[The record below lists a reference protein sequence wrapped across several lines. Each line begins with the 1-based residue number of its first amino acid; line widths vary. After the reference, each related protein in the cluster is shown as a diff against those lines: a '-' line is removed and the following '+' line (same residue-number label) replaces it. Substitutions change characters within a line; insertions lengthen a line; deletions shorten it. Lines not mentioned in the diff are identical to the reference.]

1 MVVCSVGNLVN
12 FKCRIQNYNLHTS
25 KIELPFFGG
34 MLDFVQPD
42 VDVVSLILSLL
53 WSGDIVI
60 LFASIH
66 DVSFTSGMGKVVS
79 GSDLCNEEVFTRTE
93 YICFTS
99 DDISVIGLRVSSL
112 AHFSC
117 F

>member
-1 MVVCSVGNLVN
+1 MVVCSVGNLVK
-12 FKCRIQNYNLHTS
+12 FKCRIQKYNLHTS

-42 VDVVSLILSLL
+42 VDVVSFILSLL

-66 DVSFTSGMGKVVS
+66 DVNFTSGMGKVVS

-93 YICFTS
+93 YIYLPLMIFLS
-99 DDISVIGLRVSSL
+99 
-112 AHFSC
+112 
-117 F
+117 